1 MVEERKRR
9 EEEYKRREEELRQE
23 RIRRDEETARR
34 EEEVRQQTKLLR
46 GLVEGV
52 RERSMPRREA
62 GERDV
67 KIVKLTEQDD
77 IEECLTTFERIMV
90 AYEVPKERWTFNCKL
105 APQLVGKAQQAY
117 AAMSPDEA
125 QDYDQLKEAILLRY
139 NINEESYRQ
148 KFRSTIKVQGEGN
161 RELASR
167 LRDLTDKWMQGCN
180 SVEDMKDRIV
190 MEQLINTMPSQVR
203 VWVKERKPKTSKEA
217 GELADDY
224 VQARGLEIDTHN
236 PGFRKTVKPGTPDKG
251 LSNEEATGGRK
262 R

>member
-1 MVEERKRR
+1 M
-9 EEEYKRREEELRQE
+9 
-23 RIRRDEETARR
+23 
-34 EEEVRQQTKLLR
+34 
-46 GLVEGV
+46 EGV

-77 IEECLTTFERIMV
+77 IEAYLTTFERIMV
-90 AYEVPKERWTFNCKL
+90 AYEVPKERWTFKL

-117 AAMSPDEA
+117 AAMNPDEA

-148 KFRSTIKVQGEGN
+148 KFWSTIKVQGEGN

-180 SVEDMKDRIV
+180 SVEDVKDRIV
-190 MEQLINTMPSQVR
+190 MEHNAKSGTCV
-203 VWVKERKPKTSKEA
+203 
-217 GELADDY
+217 GE
-224 VQARGLEIDTHN
+224 
-236 PGFRKTVKPGTPDKG
+236 GT
-251 LSNEEATGGRK
+251 
-262 R
+262 

>member
-1 MVEERKRR
+1 MKTEETTTSTMSGEITQVLQVLLEERQSREREMVEELKRR

-34 EEEVRQQTKLLR
+34 EEEVRQQTELLR

-77 IEECLTTFERIMV
+77 IEAYLTTFERIMV
-90 AYEVPKERWTFNCKL
+90 AYEVPKERWTFKL

-139 NINEESYRQ
+139 NINEEIL
-148 KFRSTIKVQGEGN
+148 RSRCKVKVTGN
-161 RELASR
+161 WPH
-167 LRDLTDKWMQGCN
+167 D
-180 SVEDMKDRIV
+180 
-190 MEQLINTMPSQVR
+190 
-203 VWVKERKPKTSKEA
+203 
-217 GELADDY
+217 
-224 VQARGLEIDTHN
+224 
-236 PGFRKTVKPGTPDKG
+236 
-251 LSNEEATGGRK
+251 
-262 R
+262 